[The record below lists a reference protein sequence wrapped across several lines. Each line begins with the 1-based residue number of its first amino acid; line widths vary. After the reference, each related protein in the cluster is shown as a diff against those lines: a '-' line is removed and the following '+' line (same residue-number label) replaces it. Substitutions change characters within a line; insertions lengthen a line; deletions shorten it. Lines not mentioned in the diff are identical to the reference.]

1 MKSLLKILA
10 FLAVFTAALGASAQA
25 VTVPAGTTLVVRMAD
40 AVSSNDPVG
49 RRFSAVLEYPL
60 VVKGK
65 TIAATGTKVYGRIDS
80 SASAGRAVGRSV
92 LALSLTD
99 IRIDGVLEPI
109 YTTSYE
115 QAGAS
120 SGHQTAAR
128 AGVGALIGAAIDG
141 RRGAGKGAA
150 IGAASSLLTPGQ
162 AVGVA
167 RGTLLD
173 FRLAQ
178 PLFL

>member
-1 MKSLLKILA
+1 MCNLLKPIALLFLLA
-10 FLAVFTAALGASAQA
+10 AALCASAHA
-25 VTVPAGTTLVVRMAD
+25 VTVPAGTTLVVRLSD
-40 AVSSNDPVG
+40 TVSSNDPVG
-49 RRFSAVLEYPL
+49 RRFSAILEYPL
-60 VVKGK
+60 VVRGK
-65 TIAATGTKVYGRIDS
+65 TIAAMGTRVYGRIDS
-80 SASAGRAVGRSV
+80 SASAGRAVGRST

-99 IRIDGVLEPI
+99 IRINGVLEPV

-120 SGHQTAAR
+120 SGHQTARR
-128 AGVGALIGAAIDG
+128 AGAGALIGAAIDG
-141 RRGAGKGAA
+141 GRGAGKGAA
-150 IGAASSLLTPGQ
+150 IGAATSLLTPSQ